1 MQTRKL
7 TIDISEGSPRSALI
21 GSFPSL
27 VFGDNYKFRV
37 EATDGTNPVAL
48 DADKQ
53 YVFGIGLTN
62 RPTGGKY
69 ILSYGDES
77 TQALGVSATAEAVEN
92 ALNALSSVKS
102 AGGVKVGGNTGGP
115 FKIYWCEAGERSA
128 VGVKNILYPDAQIY
142 SSLITAG
149 DNATCAVQAM
159 AFRLR
164 LLSAMSNMTLKDVSW
179 TTSTTTYVEVEKP
192 VTITTKTTT
201 KDESGND
208 VVTETTETRT
218 EKTTEPQTTT
228 QQHTAKAALEF
239 DLSLAT
245 IEALMALGGAARL
258 SVWAELAEVSSS
270 GVVSTL
276 MQTDGAMLSNVI
288 PDAATLVNASQE
300 LTQFTAMA
308 KFYAIGTKDAAPT
321 ITEDGA
327 APSENDKGSAA
338 YYAQLAANAKKSA
351 GESATSAAE
360 NAAAASD
367 AASAA
372 ASAAGSAASAAS
384 SAESAKTAAES
395 AQTAAQSAATQAA
408 SDKTTTETYKN
419 AAESAKNAAELAKT
433 QAQEISDPEN
443 RIGNL
448 QILKQNCGQL
458 YLNGGYGF
466 TNCKPTFGAAQSL
479 LFTYEVS
486 ESELDAVPWSIIGN
500 VHIWSGQK
508 GIGFA
513 KNTSNKIQCGFNWS
527 GNTTERA
534 FIEAN
539 TTTFADGKPHAWAL
553 ICGKTETNGF
563 FKLYRDGVLIDS
575 KMSLALFDDF
585 IPDNGFYFGKGQ
597 TSGAQD
603 SSAKGRLSRVA
614 FFNFDVSASDALYS
628 LVDYQS
634 GKSIPPTLNL
644 MAQDVLTLKES
655 DVSALTQNTYNL
667 GDLTLSAVWEDGY
680 LAWKAGN
687 TATITAEQAGKALN
701 MSLVYALSS
710 AIPQG
715 AQVEVSFDD
724 WAFNTEL
731 FNQSSISANPVN
743 QRYYGWFTLG
753 TAKNSA
759 IANTENIGHGETLES
774 QNFTFTSTVKAD
786 KLYILPYNFT
796 LKSSAEQEIA
806 AGTVFAKIK
815 GLKVKVN
822 GTALN
827 LESYTIAR
835 NTTTRLIKD
844 LSAGG
849 YDATITGNIAGDMD
863 RQIEVFVDEIKTQIA
878 QSTATA

>member
-69 ILSYGDES
+69 ILSYGGES

-92 ALNALSSVKS
+92 ALNALASVKS

-115 FKIYWCEAGERSA
+115 FKIYWCEVGERSA

-149 DNATCAVQAM
+149 DNTTCAVQAM

-258 SVWAELAEVSSS
+258 SVWAELAEVSAS

-288 PDAATLVNASQE
+288 PDAATLVSASQE

-408 SDKTTTETYKN
+408 SDKTTTEIYKN
-419 AAESAKNAAELAKT
+419 AAESAKNAAELAKE

-443 RIGNL
+443 RIGSL
-448 QILKQNCGQL
+448 QILKQNDGQL

-486 ESELDAVPWSIIGN
+486 EAELDASSWSIIGN
-500 VHIWSGQK
+500 AHIWSGQK

-527 GNTTERA
+527 GNTTGRA
-534 FIEAN
+534 FIEVN
-539 TTTFADGKPHAWAL
+539 TTFADGKPHAWAL
-553 ICGKTETNGF
+553 VCGKNETNGF
-563 FKLYRDGVLIDS
+563 FKLYRDGVLIGSRTNLD
-575 KMSLALFDDF
+575 LFEDF
-585 IPDNGFYFGKGQ
+585 IPTYGFYLGKSQ
-597 TSGAQD
+597 VSSAAD
-603 SSAKGRLSRVA
+603 ASAKGRLSRVA
-614 FFNFDVSASDALYS
+614 FFNFDVSASDADYALA
-628 LVDYQS
+628 DYQS
-634 GKSIPPTLNL
+634 GGAVPPTLYNPQ
-644 MAQDVLTLKES
+644 ATQRAEF
-655 DVSALTQNTYNL
+655 AL
-667 GDLTLSAVWEDGY
+667 
-680 LAWKAGN
+680 
-687 TATITAEQAGKALN
+687 
-701 MSLVYALSS
+701 
-710 AIPQG
+710 
-715 AQVEVSFDD
+715 
-724 WAFNTEL
+724 
-731 FNQSSISANPVN
+731 
-743 QRYYGWFTLG
+743 
-753 TAKNSA
+753 
-759 IANTENIGHGETLES
+759 EN
-774 QNFTFTSTVKAD
+774 
-786 KLYILPYNFT
+786 
-796 LKSSAEQEIA
+796 
-806 AGTVFAKIK
+806 
-815 GLKVKVN
+815 
-822 GTALN
+822 
-827 LESYTIAR
+827 YTIAR

-844 LSAGG
+844 VSGNS
-849 YDATITGNIAGDMD
+849 YDATVNETNGTLRGTYDTSVAA
-863 RQIEVFVDEIKTQIA
+863 FVDEIKTQIA
-878 QSTATA
+878 QSATTE

>member
-27 VFGDNYKFRV
+27 VFGDNYKFRIEV
-37 EATDGTNPVAL
+37 TDGTNPVAL

-69 ILSYGDES
+69 ILSYGGES
-77 TQALGVSATAEAVEN
+77 TQALGVLATAEAVEN

-149 DNATCAVQAM
+149 DNTTCAVQAM

-192 VTITTKTTT
+192 VSITTKTTT

-245 IEALMALGGAARL
+245 IEALMALGGAARM
-258 SVWAELAEVSSS
+258 SIWAELAEVSAS
-270 GVVSTL
+270 GEVSTL
-276 MQTDGAMLSNVI
+276 MQAEGSMLSNVI
-288 PDAATLVNASQE
+288 PDVSTLTDASQE
-300 LTQFTAMA
+300 LSQLTATA

-327 APSENDKGSAA
+327 VPSESDKGSAA
-338 YYAQLAANAKKSA
+338 YYAQLAANAKKTLSD
-351 GESATSAAE
+351 SATSAAE
-360 NAAAASD
+360 NAAAASN

-395 AQTAAQSAATQAA
+395 AQTAAQAAATQAA
-408 SDKTTTETYKN
+408 TDKTTTETYKN

-443 RIGNL
+443 RIGSL
-448 QILKQNCGQL
+448 QILKQNGGQL
-458 YLNGGYGF
+458 HLNGGYAT

-486 ESELDAVPWSIIGN
+486 EAELDNVTWTIIGN
-500 VHIWSGQK
+500 IRVWDSVK
-508 GIGFA
+508 GIGIAKGSASSGHRFA
-513 KNTSNKIQCGFNWS
+513 CGFNW
-527 GNTTERA
+527 GYGQNGDTTSRS
-534 FIEAN
+534 FIDIP
-539 TTTFADGKPHAWAL
+539 TQKVIDGKPHTYAL
-553 ICGKTETNGF
+553 ICGKTDTAGY
-563 FKLYRDGVLIDS
+563 FKVYQDGVLIGS
-575 KMSLALFDDF
+575 RTNLALFDDF
-585 IPDNGFYFGKGQ
+585 TPRYGFSLGKHQTLGTADNP
-597 TSGAQD
+597 
-603 SSAKGRLSRVA
+603 AKGRISRIA
-614 FFNFDVSASDALYS
+614 FFSFDVSESNADYTLA
-628 LVDYQS
+628 DYQS
-634 GKSIPPTLNL
+634 GKSIPPSLLDATEGNR
-644 MAQDVLTLKES
+644 
-655 DVSALTQNTYNL
+655 
-667 GDLTLSAVWEDGY
+667 AV
-680 LAWKAGN
+680 
-687 TATITAEQAGKALN
+687 
-701 MSLVYALSS
+701 
-710 AIPQG
+710 
-715 AQVEVSFDD
+715 
-724 WAFNTEL
+724 
-731 FNQSSISANPVN
+731 
-743 QRYYGWFTLG
+743 
-753 TAKNSA
+753 
-759 IANTENIGHGETLES
+759 
-774 QNFTFTSTVKAD
+774 
-786 KLYILPYNFT
+786 
-796 LKSSAEQEIA
+796 
-806 AGTVFAKIK
+806 
-815 GLKVKVN
+815 
-822 GTALN
+822 LN
-827 LESYTIAR
+827 LENYTIAR

-849 YDATITGNIAGDMD
+849 YDATVTNAINGDMD
-863 RQIEVFVDEIKTQIA
+863 RRVEVFVDELKTQIA

>member
-27 VFGDNYKFRV
+27 VFGDNYKFRI

-62 RPTGGKY
+62 RPTSGKY
-69 ILSYGDES
+69 ILSYGGES

-115 FKIYWCEAGERSA
+115 FKIYWCEVGERSA

-149 DNATCAVQAM
+149 DNTTCAVQAM

-192 VTITTKTTT
+192 VSITTKTTT

-258 SVWAELAEVSSS
+258 SVWAELAEVSAS

-327 APSENDKGSAA
+327 IPSENDKGSAA

-372 ASAAGSAASAAS
+372 ASAAGSAASAANL
-384 SAESAKTAAES
+384 AESAKTAAES
-395 AQTAAQSAATQAA
+395 AQTAAQAAATQAA
-408 SDKTTTETYKN
+408 TDKTTTETYKN
-419 AAESAKNAAELAKT
+419 AAESAKNAAELAKA

-443 RIGNL
+443 RIGSL
-448 QILKQNCGQL
+448 QILKQNGGQL

-486 ESELDAVPWSIIGN
+486 EAELDALSWSIIGN
-500 VHIWSGQK
+500 AHIWSGQK

-527 GNTTERA
+527 GNTTGRA
-534 FIEAN
+534 FIEVN
-539 TTTFADGKPHAWAL
+539 TTFADGKPHAWAL
-553 ICGKTETNGF
+553 VCGKNETNGF
-563 FKLYRDGVLIDS
+563 FKLYRDGVLIGSRTNLD
-575 KMSLALFDDF
+575 LFEDF
-585 IPDNGFYFGKGQ
+585 IPTYGFYLGKSQ
-597 TSGAQD
+597 VLSAAD
-603 SSAKGRLSRVA
+603 ASAKGRLSRVA
-614 FFNFDVSASDALYS
+614 FVNFDVSASDADYALA
-628 LVDYQS
+628 DYQS
-634 GKSIPPTLNL
+634 GGAVPPTLYNPQ
-644 MAQDVLTLKES
+644 ATQRAEF
-655 DVSALTQNTYNL
+655 AL
-667 GDLTLSAVWEDGY
+667 
-680 LAWKAGN
+680 
-687 TATITAEQAGKALN
+687 
-701 MSLVYALSS
+701 
-710 AIPQG
+710 
-715 AQVEVSFDD
+715 
-724 WAFNTEL
+724 
-731 FNQSSISANPVN
+731 
-743 QRYYGWFTLG
+743 
-753 TAKNSA
+753 
-759 IANTENIGHGETLES
+759 EN
-774 QNFTFTSTVKAD
+774 
-786 KLYILPYNFT
+786 
-796 LKSSAEQEIA
+796 
-806 AGTVFAKIK
+806 
-815 GLKVKVN
+815 
-822 GTALN
+822 
-827 LESYTIAR
+827 YTIAR

-844 LSAGG
+844 VSGNS
-849 YDATITGNIAGDMD
+849 YDATVNETNGTLRGTYDTSVAA
-863 RQIEVFVDEIKTQIA
+863 FVDEIKTQIA
-878 QSTATA
+878 QSATTE